1 MSNTAG
7 RRPFG
12 TLSSGHPAEL
22 YSLANE
28 GIRAKFTNFGATLV
42 ALEVPDRKGRF
53 ADVVLGFD
61 SLAEY
66 ESPSNPYF
74 GATIGRCANRIG
86 GARFELDGETY
97 ALAANEGRNHL
108 HGGTSGFDRAV
119 WTGAIVSQGRHPGV
133 RFRYASRDGEQGYPA
148 NLKAVVTYTIQL
160 DERARRSALA
170 IDMFAKCDAPTI
182 VNLTHHSYFNLAGGG
197 SGTILD
203 HELQILAGMTTVTDE
218 ELIPTGELAPVA
230 DTPFDFRS
238 PARIGAGIAELAA
251 TPTGGYDLNYALAKT
266 PGEFALACWL
276 GEPGS
281 GRVLELLTTEPGL
294 QLYSGN
300 RLQGAKVTGAY
311 PRYGGLCL
319 EAQRY
324 PDAVH
329 HPHFPSVCLRPGQTY
344 AQRTVYRFRV
354 K

>member
-22 YSLANE
+22 YTLAND
-28 GIRAKFTNFGATLV
+28 GIRAKLTDFGATLV
-42 ALEVPDRKGRF
+42 ALEVSDRKGGF
-53 ADVVLGFD
+53 ADVVLGFK

-66 ESPSNPYF
+66 ESPSNSYF

-86 GARFELDGETY
+86 GAHFELDGKSY

-119 WTGAIVSQGRHPGV
+119 WKGELVSRGRNPGV
-133 RFRYASRDGEQGYPA
+133 RFRYASRDGEQGYPG
-148 NLKAVVTYTIQL
+148 NLRVIVTYTIQL
-160 DERARRSALA
+160 DAGARRSALA
-170 IDMFAKCDAPTI
+170 IDMLAKSDAPTI
-182 VNLTHHSYFNLAGGG
+182 VNLTHHSYFNLAGSGG
-197 SGTILD
+197 GTILD
-203 HELQILAGMTTVTDE
+203 HELQILGEETTVTDE
-218 ELIPTGELAPVA
+218 ELIPTGELALVA
-230 DTPFDFRS
+230 GTPFDFRS

-251 TPTGGYDLNYALAKT
+251 TPSMGYDVNYALSKE

-276 GEPGS
+276 RDPGS

-300 RLQGAKVTGAY
+300 RLRSAQGTSAY
-311 PRYGGLCL
+311 PTYGGLCL

-329 HPHFPSVCLRPGQTY
+329 HPHFPPVWLRPGQTY
-344 AQRTVYRFRV
+344 SQRTVLRFRAR
-354 K
+354 